1 MNERTPLLKKDGTQ
15 KLLASLISI
24 ILGLVFGSILVLI
37 VGAASDVITSK
48 GSWEGVSLIFAG
60 LFSTGRSAAGNLTW
74 GVNATNFGNML
85 FRATPLIMCGL
96 SVAIS
101 QKTGLFNIGAPGQY
115 LMGMLVTLI
124 ISLAIP
130 ATVVP
135 PVIIWLL
142 AFLGGI
148 LAGALWG
155 SIPGLMKAMLN
166 INEVIA
172 CIMTNWIAANVVTW
186 AFDACKFSV
195 VEGEYFC
202 QNKWHVATGTFQN
215 LAENTKSGYVYKTVW
230 NNVAT
235 PRLGLDKLFPGSQI
249 NAGIVIA
256 ILFAIAMYIVINKT
270 TFGFQLKAC
279 GANRHAARY
288 AGIKDKKNIVLSMAI
303 AGGLAA
309 AGASL
314 YSLSGN
320 TEFFWTTYQ
329 SLPATGFNGIPVA
342 LLAINNPIGV
352 IFSGIFMAMLDIVGV
367 QLTKL
372 TAYNEYITDVIIAA
386 IVYLSAFALIIRMLL
401 GGKKNKT
408 NGHDANADKPA
419 TPAPAEPIAEE
430 PAEPVAEAIEEAV
443 EEAAAPADAEIK
455 EGGEQA

>member
-1 MNERTPLLKKDGTQ
+1 MNKLVKNEGTQ
-15 KLLASLISI
+15 KLIASVISI
-24 ILGLVFGSILVLI
+24 ILGLIFGSVLVLI
-37 VGAASDVITSK
+37 VGAASAVIDGK
-48 GSWEGVSLIFAG
+48 GAWEGVKLIFAG
-60 LFSTGRSAAGNLTW
+60 LFSTGRSPEGVLTW
-74 GVNATNFGNML
+74 GVNSVNFGNML
-85 FRATPLIMCGL
+85 FRAIPLIMCGL

-115 LMGMLVTLI
+115 LMGMLVTLL
-124 ISLAIP
+124 LALSIP
-130 ATVVP
+130 TTVVP
-135 PVIIWLL
+135 PTLVWLI

-155 SIPGLMKAMLN
+155 AIPGLMKAMLN

-186 AFDACKFSV
+186 VFDIASFSV
-195 VEGEYFC
+195 VKGEYFC
-202 QNKWHVATGTFQN
+202 QNKWHTATGLFQN

-235 PRLGLDKLFPGSQI
+235 PKLGLDKIFPGSQI

-256 ILFAIAMYIVINKT
+256 IVFAIAMYIIINKT

-288 AGIKDKKNIVLSMAI
+288 AGIKDKKNIVLSMSI

-309 AGASL
+309 AGAAL

-386 IVYLSAFALIIRMLL
+386 IVYLSAFALIIRMFLS
-401 GGKKNKT
+401 GGNKKKAAVVDT
-408 NGHDANADKPA
+408 KPTEESKPTEDAK
-419 TPAPAEPIAEE
+419 
-430 PAEPVAEAIEEAV
+430 IE
-443 EEAAAPADAEIK
+443 